1 MMKFSA
7 SKWKRH
13 RKSARDTTACANKN
27 PDHYQWP
34 PSKDDSWFF
43 ITCLN
48 GKWLPS
54 RPLHAFISKVAYFYA
69 IDTHTQ
75 QNYKKRIKS
84 TFIDQNWKL
93 KSNECKK

>member
-54 RPLHAFISKVAYFYA
+54 RPLHAFISIVAYFYA
-69 IDTHTQ
+69 IDTHTHSKITE
-75 QNYKKRIKS
+75 NELNPLLLTRIG
-84 TFIDQNWKL
+84 N
-93 KSNECKK
+93 